1 MATRGILSPIDFSS
15 ETESDFSAY
24 LRQIFVNETPLV
36 ARLPRV
42 RGNSETFTIISYDVR
57 GRSYTLGANIAADNT
72 TTLTLG
78 TTGGGVSPLLVG
90 DVLAIGTERVEV
102 ASIVSTSANTI
113 TVRRG
118 VEGTTP
124 ANSTS
129 SASTHSNTNAVT
141 LIGNSRTGSEV
152 DQEAQRAA
160 RTTVTQT
167 HQTFQFPV
175 QVGGKAQ
182 AVSNIR
188 LPSGDTDIFSSEQK
202 AKMVEMMRDEEY
214 TSFYGIGEAPSAVGD
229 RGKQK
234 GLKTLITAYS
244 SGANVTT
251 SPTNASAYKPTDLI
265 RDTFQ
270 KAMAGGGRPDVLFVS
285 VDFMAG
291 LATWGFN
298 TIFSTDQRNAFGTPI
313 DSLYLPLGAGTVQI
327 IPSLQLSSGTA
338 VALTSQEVQWSYLRP
353 ESWKPRGSRGD
364 AFEGDW
370 LADGCVKLINP
381 GHHAWT
387 QGITGFAKQS

>member
-15 ETESDFSAY
+15 ETVNDLSAY
-24 LRQIFVNETPLV
+24 TRQVFVNETPLV

-42 RGNSETFTIISYDVR
+42 RGNAETFTVISYDVR
-57 GRSYTLGANIAADNT
+57 GRD
-72 TTLTLG
+72 LTITEAVVDG
-78 TTGGGVSPLLVG
+78 TDATITFSNVSSLMVG
-90 DVLAIGTERVEV
+90 DVLELASGERVEITGSINTTTNV
-102 ASIVSTSANTI
+102 AA
-113 TVRRG
+113 VRRG
-118 VEGTTP
+118 REGTT
-124 ANSTS
+124 AAAQADNS
-129 SASTHSNTNAVT
+129 AVK
-141 LIGNSRTGSEV
+141 LIGNSRTGAEV

-160 RTTVTQT
+160 RTTLTQT

-175 QVGGKAQ
+175 QVGGKAE
-182 AVSNIR
+182 AISNIM
-188 LPSGDTDIFSSEQK
+188 LPSGDGGIFSSEQK
-202 AKMVEMMRDEEY
+202 AKLVELMRDMEY
-214 TSFYGIGEAPSAVGD
+214 TSYYGKGEAPSAVGD

-234 GLKTLITAYS
+234 GLKTLITSYS
-244 SGANVTT
+244 SGTNVTT

-285 VDFMAG
+285 VDWMAG

-313 DSLYLPLGAGTVQI
+313 DSLYLPLGAGVVQI
-327 IPSLQLSSGTA
+327 VPSMQLNSGTA
-338 VALTSQEVQWSYLRP
+338 VALTSSEVNWSYLRP
-353 ESWKPRGSRGD
+353 ESWKGRGSRGD

-381 GHHAWT
+381 SHHAWV
-387 QGITGFAKQS
+387 QGVTGFAKQS